1 MLVHGTAKD
10 LTASIDVMN
19 DVAEVRKAKEAASV
33 VTDMDTEQQAEWVKE
48 LRDRTRAAP
57 AGAPAV
63 CVLDTGVNRRHPL
76 LDRSLGAADLHA
88 CDPAWRTNDHHGH
101 GTEMA
106 GLALY
111 GDIRPHLASS
121 DVVRLRHVL
130 ESVKILPP
138 DGNPPNP
145 PELYG
150 AITADAANRVEIAA
164 PDRRRCFSLAVSAT
178 DARDAGRPSSWSAAI
193 DALAAGRAFESNDEG
208 LTYLDEAEEGAKRL
222 FVVCAGNVTSEPSV
236 DHLTLSDTE
245 AVHDPG
251 QAWNVLTVGAFT
263 NLTQID
269 ADLDGWAPVARNGEL
284 SPYSATSA
292 TFEKPWPIKP
302 DMLLEGGNMM
312 HSPSS
317 GEVVPG
323 DSLSML
329 TTYYNPT
336 LKPFVA
342 SWGTSAA
349 TAQAAR
355 MAAELGAEYPTY
367 WPETIRALLVH
378 SAEWTPRMRTAIQ
391 RARTAASREAL
402 FRRYGFGVANMDR
415 ALHSGANALTLVVQD
430 TIHPFD
436 DGKLNQMHVHGLP
449 WPTSVLEEYGDL
461 IVRLRVTLSYF
472 VEPNPARR
480 GWKKRH
486 RYSSHGLR
494 FDVKRPTETVI
505 EFRKRLNQ
513 QALDEEDERPNTA
526 GDRAGWALGE
536 TARSRGSLHADV
548 WEGTAA
554 DLAARGCI
562 GIFPITGWWK
572 EQPKRDRS
580 AAGARYSLIVSI
592 ETDAVDLDIW
602 TPVAELVGIPIE

>member
-1 MLVHGTAKD
+1 
-10 LTASIDVMN
+10 
-19 DVAEVRKAKEAASV
+19 
-33 VTDMDTEQQAEWVKE
+33 
-48 LRDRTRAAP
+48 
-57 AGAPAV
+57 
-63 CVLDTGVNRRHPL
+63 
-76 LDRSLGAADLHA
+76 
-88 CDPAWRTNDHHGH
+88 
-101 GTEMA
+101 
-106 GLALY
+106 
-111 GDIRPHLASS
+111 
-121 DVVRLRHVL
+121 
-130 ESVKILPP
+130 
-138 DGNPPNP
+138 
-145 PELYG
+145 
-150 AITADAANRVEIAA
+150 
-164 PDRRRCFSLAVSAT
+164 
-178 DARDAGRPSSWSAAI
+178 
-193 DALAAGRAFESNDEG
+193 
-208 LTYLDEAEEGAKRL
+208 
-222 FVVCAGNVTSEPSV
+222 
-236 DHLTLSDTE
+236 
-245 AVHDPG
+245 
-251 QAWNVLTVGAFT
+251 
-263 NLTQID
+263 
-269 ADLDGWAPVARNGEL
+269 
-284 SPYSATSA
+284 
-292 TFEKPWPIKP
+292 
-302 DMLLEGGNMM
+302 
-312 HSPSS
+312 
-317 GEVVPG
+317 
-323 DSLSML
+323 
-329 TTYYNPT
+329 
-336 LKPFVA
+336 
-342 SWGTSAA
+342 
-349 TAQAAR
+349 
-355 MAAELGAEYPTY
+355 
-367 WPETIRALLVH
+367 
-378 SAEWTPRMRTAIQ
+378 
-391 RARTAASREAL
+391 
-402 FRRYGFGVANMDR
+402 MDR